1 MLIWKSWFQHF
12 IADVLFNF
20 RLSRCRVQYSFWALF
35 LPLAVYLAP
44 FNKVFGWWPVTTQL
58 LLGHDLFDWRVM
70 RRNHVVFLCYLREM
84 VSLVKLMN
92 TLLWDLELHFSF
104 REKLSRWHLPLVFR
118 CWLFNRV
125 QLIFI
130 SLASDPLII
139 LNLNQL
145 RFLRL
150 IKFINISL
158 AVDLISLDPK
168 VSLESLP

>member
-1 MLIWKSWFQHF
+1 MLIWKSRFQHF
-12 IADVLFNF
+12 FADVLFNF
-20 RLSRCRVQYSFWALF
+20 RLSRYRVQYSFWALF
-35 LPLAVYLAP
+35 LFLTVYLAP
-44 FNKVFGWWPVTTQL
+44 FYKVFCRWPITNQL
-58 LLGHDLFDWRVM
+58 LLGHDLFGWRVM
-70 RRNHVVFLCYLREM
+70 RRNHVVFLGYLRE
-84 VSLVKLMN
+84 VISLVKLMN
-92 TLLWDLELHFSF
+92 TLQWDLDLHFSF

-118 CWLFNRV
+118 CWLVNRV

-158 AVDLISLDPK
+158 AVDLIGLDSK